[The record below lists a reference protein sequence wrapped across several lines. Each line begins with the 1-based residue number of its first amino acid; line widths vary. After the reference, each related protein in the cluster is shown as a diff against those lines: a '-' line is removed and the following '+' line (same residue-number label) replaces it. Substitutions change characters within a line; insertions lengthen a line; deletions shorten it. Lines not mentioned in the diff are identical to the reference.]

1 MEPATFYSIDC
12 DDALIILAVESN
24 VCLKLIFS
32 SRMIEIQVQLSQR
45 AIELLNL
52 PEDKPCFLLDIG

>member
-1 MEPATFYSIDC
+1 
-12 DDALIILAVESN
+12 
-24 VCLKLIFS
+24 
-32 SRMIEIQVQLSQR
+32 MIEIQVQLSQR